1 MITQSSF
8 KLSWNTFQGAS
19 NGEKK
24 IDVLDKPI
32 EQFWKRLNM
41 VFGQKV

>member
-1 MITQSSF
+1 MLTQSSP

-24 IDVLDKPI
+24 IDVLDKHI
-32 EQFWKRLNM
+32 EQFWKILKMN
-41 VFGQKV
+41 FGQNV